1 MATLKYEWAIQA
13 EKMKFAVMG
22 FFGSYVMYV
31 ERNKKVL
38 GFFAKFQ
45 GLPGKNIG
53 LGTFGS
59 FRLFYKE

>member
-1 MATLKYEWAIQA
+1 
-13 EKMKFAVMG
+13 MKFAVMG
-22 FFGSYVMYV
+22 FFGSHFMYV

-38 GFFAKFQ
+38 GVFAKFQ

-53 LGTFGS
+53 LGSFGS